1 MTERPQT
8 DRFTRECMKQLGLEP
23 GFTQD
28 HLRRAYLR
36 GSRKLSPDKG
46 GDANKFI
53 AMQRAHAFLVP
64 LADREQ
70 VDLDAPLPE
79 RTDPV
84 RTETKPRFKSANDA
98 FLAENGEHIPMAK
111 RGHGD
116 YLKRDVNPDLRPPDR
131 INAKRLNT
139 EFERIA
145 EARGATPLTVSTHVV
160 SAAFAAG
167 SVGHPIIDDAEDFS
181 EQGLADLQAAYGV
194 T

>member
-1 MTERPQT
+1 
-8 DRFTRECMKQLGLEP
+8 MKQLGLEP
-23 GFTQD
+23 GFTHEQ
-28 HLRRAYLR
+28 LRRAYLR

-46 GDANKFI
+46 GDADKFI
-53 AMQRAHAFLVP
+53 AMQKAHAFLLR
-64 LADREQ
+64 LAAREE

-84 RTETKPRFKSANDA
+84 PVRPDSKPRFKSANDA
-98 FLAENGEHIPMAK
+98 YLAENGDRIPMVR

-145 EARGATPLTVSTHVV
+145 QARGATPLTVSTHVV
-160 SAAFAAG
+160 APVYASG
-167 SVGHPIIDDAEDFS
+167 SVGHPIIDDADDFT